1 MPSVHINLVRSTREL
16 TRIPKTPRHA
26 AHQVSFF
33 GLYSKLLIIL
43 TMHISVWPNVFKI
56 LLHKKRVDWHTLF
69 NALTALKQDVGIS
82 IASIWVHSSQT
93 YQIHIVL
100 CTQSG
105 LISHTLTALPCPKD
119 LWEEVIHPLG
129 ISTLLSASST
139 LQQWEANL

>member
-1 MPSVHINLVRSTREL
+1 MMPSVHINLVRSTQEL

-26 AHQVSFF
+26 AHYFKFF

-43 TMHISVWPNVFKI
+43 TIHISDLPNVFKI
-56 LLHKKRVDWHTLF
+56 LLHKKRGDWHSHF
-69 NALTALKQDVGIS
+69 NVLTALKQDVGIS
-82 IASIWVHSSQT
+82 TASIWVHSSQT

-100 CTQSG
+100 YTLPG

-139 LQQWEANL
+139 LQ